1 MIVPDFNHQLGLA
14 LKDVFKD
21 CGALRDL
28 IPYIQFEKRKK
39 THGGVVLLVELE
51 VETFFKLHK
60 WYQITQNMTGV
71 Y

>member
-39 THGGVVLLVELE
+39 THGGVILLV
-51 VETFFKLHK
+51 
-60 WYQITQNMTGV
+60 
-71 Y
+71 